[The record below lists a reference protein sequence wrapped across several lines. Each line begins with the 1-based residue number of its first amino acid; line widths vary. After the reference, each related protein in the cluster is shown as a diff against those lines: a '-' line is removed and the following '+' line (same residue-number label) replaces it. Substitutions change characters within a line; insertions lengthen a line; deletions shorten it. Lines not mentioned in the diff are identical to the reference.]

1 MSNHKIL
8 EIQKSMLAIHDIR
21 DKLFKQLMADLGN
34 GEKAGLNL
42 DILSKFGWTIVELN
56 RQFEILS
63 TQHKELMAKQ

>member
-1 MSNHKIL
+1 
-8 EIQKSMLAIHDIR
+8 MLAIHDIR